1 MALIVLISDM
11 ALFRWFDPT
20 NPGEKNGVE
29 STLKTLSKT
38 RDLPDHNQVGVL
50 TSEVDNLSE
59 LFPNVQQRISHFDLE
74 KIPDESLR
82 TLSSAAT
89 VIILFWIIPTNQLAV
104 VKRRYEAN
112 LGCSVTIWTLED
124 LKNYLDKSQEGNQAA
139 FYPGGKDT
147 KPEDGN
153 PASSFISSIAAKNT
167 TSVDGT
173 PVSSFTSARTF
184 NVGLW
189 LFALALLNLG
199 LSSEKSDDID
209 RGALVPGAKVPNPP
223 NPTGEGASEPADK
236 FLADAITSSQLAL
249 ATNLVNLVQGNGSN
263 TLVIEEVEDT
273 LINVIF
279 RSAAFDV
286 STVSLD
292 TFLVGTATVTSDQAL
307 DLIISTADGNTSK
320 EDLPAI
326 ATDQETEELPTG
338 SNPTGSEITFNLDKV
353 TSRGTSDPIIPK
365 DNILDHRLIEDGLVH
380 SKWHPPVG
388 DFNLHKDPIVG
399 DLPSIIWDI
408 ITLILVYPIVPG
420 TPIELPIG
428 TSGETPKES
437 PGSTIVPDPPIISG
451 GEIPGET
458 PEDDSSSVPGDDN
471 SGELPIEDVPVIISP
486 SSKEI
491 NCLGGKYEVPITSE
505 DGQITILNFG
515 GVGKGTDPKPEII
528 NEIDTLKFVG
538 DRFTA
543 RNMVLFESNRDLI
556 IRFEGVPNTEIVLK
570 GFALQNLDNFLRPQ
584 ASGVFANILFNGQA
598 VVQDGKDDYDV
609 VDAEWNNGKVLSK
622 NKVTFLN
629 AKDNVVSGYD
639 SSADVINGQDGNDT
653 LLGLSGNDLLRGGLG
668 NDTLRGG
675 WGDDILIGGEGR
687 NEITGNEGLDQ
698 FGISLNGFSQVN
710 DFQSN
715 QDFIKLLDGINID
728 QLIIQQGTGTYS
740 NDTWIKLGNNPLML
754 LKGVSAS
761 TLGSDRFL
769 SDL

>member
-1 MALIVLISDM
+1 M
-11 ALFRWFDPT
+11 
-20 NPGEKNGVE
+20 
-29 STLKTLSKT
+29 
-38 RDLPDHNQVGVL
+38 
-50 TSEVDNLSE
+50 
-59 LFPNVQQRISHFDLE
+59 
-74 KIPDESLR
+74 
-82 TLSSAAT
+82 
-89 VIILFWIIPTNQLAV
+89 
-104 VKRRYEAN
+104 
-112 LGCSVTIWTLED
+112 
-124 LKNYLDKSQEGNQAA
+124 
-139 FYPGGKDT
+139 
-147 KPEDGN
+147 
-153 PASSFISSIAAKNT
+153 
-167 TSVDGT
+167 
-173 PVSSFTSARTF
+173 
-184 NVGLW
+184 
-189 LFALALLNLG
+189 
-199 LSSEKSDDID
+199 
-209 RGALVPGAKVPNPP
+209 
-223 NPTGEGASEPADK
+223 
-236 FLADAITSSQLAL
+236 
-249 ATNLVNLVQGNGSN
+249 
-263 TLVIEEVEDT
+263 
-273 LINVIF
+273 
-279 RSAAFDV
+279 
-286 STVSLD
+286 
-292 TFLVGTATVTSDQAL
+292 
-307 DLIISTADGNTSK
+307 
-320 EDLPAI
+320 
-326 ATDQETEELPTG
+326 
-338 SNPTGSEITFNLDKV
+338 
-353 TSRGTSDPIIPK
+353 
-365 DNILDHRLIEDGLVH
+365 
-380 SKWHPPVG
+380 G

-543 RNMVLFESNRDLI
+543 RNMVLFESYRDLI

-715 QDFIKLLDGINID
+715 QDFIKLLDGINVD